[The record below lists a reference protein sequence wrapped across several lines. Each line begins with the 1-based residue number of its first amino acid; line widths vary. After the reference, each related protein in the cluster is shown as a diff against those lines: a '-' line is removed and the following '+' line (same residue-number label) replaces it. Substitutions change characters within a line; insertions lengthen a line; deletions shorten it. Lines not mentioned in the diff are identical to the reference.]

1 MIIRDLRQ
9 KIVDTI
15 TDQFG
20 LKTVKTH
27 SGKFTPDSLKKIF
40 AGKTPT
46 VLIAALKVGSIKRIE
61 TDQVEATINF
71 AAYIITTDRA
81 AIKKDESALNIV
93 EAFLSILPNNRWGL
107 VGKDIGEPKSINSDN
122 LYSNDT
128 DAKGVAIWTIS
139 WQQTARLGVNLFDT
153 ETPFSELFG
162 AFDEDDY
169 GVADNYTLLA
179 TAEPE

>member
-1 MIIRDLRQ
+1 MIISDLRQ

-15 TDQFG
+15 KGEFG

-27 SGKFTPDSLKKIF
+27 SGKFTTDSLRKLI

-46 VLIAALKVGSIKRIE
+46 VLIAALRVGSVNRVDN
-61 TDQVEATINF
+61 DQVETSIYF
-71 AAYIITTDRA
+71 AAYVITTDKK
-81 AIKKDESALNIV
+81 AINKDESALNIV
-93 EAFLSILPNNRWGL
+93 EALLSILPNNRWGV
-107 VGKDIGEPKSINSDN
+107 VGQDIGVPKSINAEN

-128 DAKGVAIWTIS
+128 DAKGVAIWTLS
-139 WQQTARLGVNLFDT
+139 WQQTARLGVDLFDT

-169 GVADNYTLLA
+169 GIADNYTLLA